1 MLASFQ
7 NNVTYYYLNR
17 SLSRFHFFIRR
28 TPVEISEV
36 RITLRNEEKLKA
48 FASITFDDCFVV
60 RGLKVISG
68 SQGYFVSMPSRKRKD
83 GSYQDIAHPINNEM
97 RKKIEDKVL
106 DAFENEL
113 GKDGETVKAVVA
125 SGEDEET
132 VDESM

>member
-1 MLASFQ
+1 MD
-7 NNVTYYYLNR
+7 
-17 SLSRFHFFIRR
+17 
-28 TPVEISEV
+28 ISEV

-106 DAFENEL
+106 DAFETEL
-113 GKDGETVKAVVA
+113 GKGGELKPTTAGSDDEDG
-125 SGEDEET
+125 DMHEEHA
-132 VDESM
+132 

>member
-1 MLASFQ
+1 MLASVE
-7 NNVTYYYLNR
+7 NNVTYYYSNQFF
-17 SLSRFHFFIRR
+17 SRFNFFIRR

-106 DAFENEL
+106 DAFETEL
-113 GKDGETVKAVVA
+113 GKDGAAVKIPAGGGDDDGA
-125 SGEDEET
+125 A
-132 VDESM
+132 DESA

>member
-1 MLASFQ
+1 
-7 NNVTYYYLNR
+7 VDIT
-17 SLSRFHFFIRR
+17 
-28 TPVEISEV
+28 EV

-106 DAFENEL
+106 DAFEVEL
-113 GKDGETVKAVVA
+113 SKGGPLPARS
-125 SGEDEET
+125 SGEDDGDLGE
-132 VDESM
+132 DHESAE